1 VLASQEPEPAAP
13 PLTRAGRLR
22 LGAGL
27 AVSAL
32 SLAGVVWWIAGQD
45 APTVP
50 TGAGALGLLLA
61 ALLVYA
67 VATAARGWRWDV
79 ILRRAGVRHR
89 RADAFGLVVVGYMG
103 NTVLPARG
111 GELLR
116 IFLLS
121 ERSNARRRE
130 VLGAIIPERLL
141 DAAALVVAFSV
152 LTLSGVAGAPTGRVP
167 AVLAAAAL
175 LGALGAALTYA
186 RLRRAGRFAT
196 FADRVR
202 PIARASKLLVT
213 GTGATLL
220 VVSVAVWALE
230 GAVFW
235 LIGQALDLPVA
246 PLDALFVVVMASLAG
261 LLPAGPGFAGTYDA
275 GVLFALAAIDVE
287 GGTAVSALLL
297 FRFVVFVPV
306 TLAGLALMVVR
317 YGGLGSAL
325 RRGRAAA
332 VVTP

>member
-1 VLASQEPEPAAP
+1 MLASQEPEPAAP

-175 LGALGAALTYA
+175 LGAVGAVLAYA
-186 RLRRAGRFAT
+186 RLRDAGRFAA

-202 PIARASKLLVT
+202 PVARASKLLVT
-213 GTGATLL
+213 GTGAMLL

-235 LIGQALDLPVA
+235 LIGQALDLPVG

-275 GVLFALAAIDVE
+275 GVLFALAAIDVA
-287 GGTAVSALLL
+287 GGAAVSALLL

-306 TLAGLALMVVR
+306 TLAGLALMVAR
-317 YGGLGSAL
+317 YGGLGAAL